1 MNDDPSF
8 PTSPRPETPGPGD
21 ATLSSWPTPPREPNT
36 PTGASPGGGRPPA
49 DGPPAPQPLTPE
61 PPRRQGSARQWVLG
75 AVVGGLCGALVASGF
90 FYATDDDGS
99 SKSSSGAPNPVV
111 VNPAAQS
118 RVAQNGNIQAILAK
132 DVPAIVKI
140 NTGSANGTGTG
151 ATSDSGGGAGTGFVI
166 ASDGTVVTNNHVVAD
181 PQDPTQVEPKI
192 DVVFSSGKTSKAKVL
207 GRDVQA
213 DIAVIKVDDT
223 NVPTIELGD
232 SDTAKVG
239 DDVVAIGNAL
249 ALEGGLSVTRGIISG
264 LNRDLSQEIGAQL
277 DHVIQT
283 DAAINPGN
291 SGGPLVDA
299 QGKVIGINVAVS
311 SQGQNVGFAI
321 PISSVKPIIDDLRAG
336 RKPAFLGVRS
346 ETVTAALAKQLNL
359 KADSGA
365 VVRDV
370 TRGAPAQQA
379 GIKQNDVIV
388 DIGGTAI
395 KTNTDVQEA
404 VRKHRPGEKVTVVVN
419 RDGNQMSI
427 DVTLTERPDSG

>member
-1 MNDDPSF
+1 MNDDPNL
-8 PTSPRPETPGPGD
+8 PLSPGLDTPGD
-21 ATLSSWPTPPREPNT
+21 TTLSSWPPAPAEHDI
-36 PTGASPGGGRPPA
+36 PTEDAPGGENPPA
-49 DGPPAPQPLTPE
+49 DMPPAEELPSEPQ
-61 PPRRQGSARQWVLG
+61 RRRSGLRQWVVG
-75 AVVGGLCGALVASGF
+75 AVVGGVCGALVASGF
-90 FYATDDDGS
+90 FYATDDNGS
-99 SKSSSGAPNPVV
+99 SKSSSGASKPVA
-111 VNPAAQS
+111 VNPAGQS
-118 RVAQNGNIQAILAK
+118 RVAVNGNIQTILAK
-132 DVPAIVKI
+132 DTPAIVKI
-140 NTGSANGTGTG
+140 NTGSATGTGTG
-151 ATSDSGGGAGTGFVI
+151 ATQDSGGGAGTGFVI
-166 ASDGTVVTNNHVVAD
+166 ASDGTIVTNNHVVANPD
-181 PQDPTQVEPKI
+181 DPTQAEPKI

-223 NVPTIELGD
+223 NLPTIDLGN
-232 SDTAKVG
+232 SDGAKVG

-321 PISSVKPIIDDLRAG
+321 PISAAKPIIDDLRSG

-346 ETVTAALAKQLNL
+346 QTVTAALAQQLNL
-359 KADSGA
+359 KVDSGA
-365 VVRDV
+365 IVLDV
-370 TRGAPAQQA
+370 TSGAPAEQA
-379 GIKQNDVIV
+379 GIKKNDVIV
-388 DIGGTAI
+388 DVGGAAI

-404 VRKHRPGEKVTVVVN
+404 VRKHRPGDKVTVVVN
-419 RDGNQMSI
+419 RNGNKMSF
-427 DVTLTERPDSG
+427 DVTLTSRPDSG